1 VGQLRR
7 TLVTAAT
14 TLMVAAAGAA
24 IAQPAHADT
33 IFNLNYPHT
42 TGSTFL
48 AKPKVTAPIPTST
61 VMIAADLDTG
71 TLTGTAQISDLTV
84 HLNLAGLVGTTAT
97 VSIVPAGGLTG
108 SFNLTTATITTTT
121 RFTIAVR
128 NVHLDATPGINL
140 VPSGCRTRTPTSA
153 TLNNTTPLQVFGS
166 TTVSG
171 TYTVPGFTHCGL
183 LTPLLTLLLSGPNN
197 VLTLTIA

>member
-1 VGQLRR
+1 ML
-7 TLVTAAT
+7 
-14 TLMVAAAGAA
+14 AAAGAA

-48 AKPKVTAPIPTST
+48 AKPQVTAQIPTST

-84 HLNLAGLVGTTAT
+84 HLNLAALVGTTAT
-97 VSIVPAGGLTG
+97 VSIVPAGDLTG
-108 SFNLTTATITTTT
+108 TFNLTNATITTTT

-128 NVHLDATPGINL
+128 NVHLDAAPGINL
-140 VPSGCRTRTPTSA
+140 VPSGCKTRTPTSA
-153 TLNNTTPLQVFGS
+153 TLTNTTPLQVFGS

-171 TYTVPGFTHCGL
+171 RYSVPAFTHCGL